1 MSFIDSLVGF
11 FDPKAGFQRRAYRN
25 ALALVSSAAQTRRYD
40 AARLDRRTQNWMTSA
55 ASADMEVW
63 RDLPR
68 MRDRCRDLVR
78 NNPYAQAGI
87 TALVANLV
95 GDGIE
100 ARAEHSDERLA
111 EAAQR
116 AWNNWADHPVDGRN
130 NFYSLQSQVVRATVE
145 GGNGLLVWSSDGKMI
160 NNRVRALEGDWLDH
174 TRTQELANG
183 TRVIHGIETDPSG
196 NRVSYHLLQRHPG
209 DVLGGI
215 GGTISLDGQPPNTV
229 GLYGSKPV
237 PAADVDHVYRCD
249 RIGQSMGVPWLAQA
263 VSALYYIGE
272 LNDATLQKKRVEA
285 CLALIRRPSLDDGL
299 SSIGEKETQ
308 SNGQVWETLRPG
320 GIYTARPGE
329 EISVVNP
336 SSSGDG
342 DVFIRRQLEAVAASL
357 GVPYHLLTGDVS
369 QANYSSLRAATV
381 AFWALLDDWLA
392 HTVVPHVCDP
402 AWKRIMQR
410 EALVQKEPRLV
421 EVTASWTP
429 PPRAWVDPEKDINA
443 EIKAIRSGLTTMS
456 ESLSS
461 RGRNWRDQISQIA
474 TFNTAADAAD
484 LALDTDPRRIDAR
497 GQIQPPTGFIR
508 PTAIGDTNP

>member
-1 MSFIDSLVGF
+1 
-11 FDPKAGFQRRAYRN
+11 
-25 ALALVSSAAQTRRYD
+25 
-40 AARLDRRTQNWMTSA
+40 MTSA

-183 TRVIHGIETDPSG
+183 NRVIHGIETDPSG

-215 GGTISLDGQPPNTV
+215 GGTISLDGQPPHSRPLWIQACT
-229 GLYGSKPV
+229 GG
-237 PAADVDHVYRCD
+237 RC
-249 RIGQSMGVPWLAQA
+249 
-263 VSALYYIGE
+263 
-272 LNDATLQKKRVEA
+272 
-285 CLALIRRPSLDDGL
+285 
-299 SSIGEKETQ
+299 
-308 SNGQVWETLRPG
+308 
-320 GIYTARPGE
+320 
-329 EISVVNP
+329 
-336 SSSGDG
+336 
-342 DVFIRRQLEAVAASL
+342 
-357 GVPYHLLTGDVS
+357 
-369 QANYSSLRAATV
+369 
-381 AFWALLDDWLA
+381 
-392 HTVVPHVCDP
+392 
-402 AWKRIMQR
+402 
-410 EALVQKEPRLV
+410 
-421 EVTASWTP
+421 
-429 PPRAWVDPEKDINA
+429 
-443 EIKAIRSGLTTMS
+443 
-456 ESLSS
+456 
-461 RGRNWRDQISQIA
+461 
-474 TFNTAADAAD
+474 
-484 LALDTDPRRIDAR
+484 
-497 GQIQPPTGFIR
+497 
-508 PTAIGDTNP
+508 